1 MENSIR
7 DKKLEA
13 ALLTPWAKDVNPNRP
28 LPEYPRPQ
36 MVRKDWINL
45 NGLWDYAVLERDKQK
60 PDGFEGKIL
69 VPFPIESVLSGVR
82 RVLQPHQYLWYRRSF
97 HTPDLSEGRRL
108 LLHFGAVDWEATVF
122 VNGKEVGTHRGGY
135 DSFVFDITELVRP
148 DGENELMVRVWD
160 PTEDGP
166 QARGKQLRSAF
177 EEPKGIYYTPCSGIW
192 QTVWL
197 ETVPSTYIKGLRIV
211 PDIDHG
217 MVKVTA
223 LVEGGTEGIEVK
235 VSASDGEKV
244 VAAGRGRPND
254 EIPIII
260 DHPKLWWP
268 DNPFLY
274 GLRVELVSGG
284 RDIDGVDSYFGM
296 RKVSIGKDKKG
307 ITRILLNDDFVFQ
320 IGPLDQGYWPDGIYT
335 APTDEALRF
344 DVEMMKAFGFNMVR
358 KHVKREPDRWYC
370 WCDRLGILV
379 WQDMP
384 SGAVGREASGDR
396 EGFPI
401 SAEAARQFE
410 GELKAMVE
418 QLFNHPSII
427 MWIAF
432 NEGWGQYDT
441 ARIVRYVKELD
452 PTRLVSGSSGW
463 FDRKVGDLIDIHSYP
478 EPSSPKPE
486 DERAAVLG
494 EFGGLGLVIDG
505 HTWTGKGWGYRSFPD
520 KESLTNA
527 YLKLW
532 ERAWELKDSHG
543 LSGAVYTQLT
553 DVETE
558 CNGLLTYDRK
568 VVKLSIEEVAAAIQK
583 LRRERNPNPD
593 SR

>member
-1 MENSIR
+1 
-7 DKKLEA
+7 
-13 ALLTPWAKDVNPNRP
+13 
-28 LPEYPRPQ
+28 
-36 MVRKDWINL
+36 
-45 NGLWDYAVLERDKQK
+45 
-60 PDGFEGKIL
+60 
-69 VPFPIESVLSGVR
+69 
-82 RVLQPHQYLWYRRSF
+82 
-97 HTPDLSEGRRL
+97 
-108 LLHFGAVDWEATVF
+108 
-122 VNGKEVGTHRGGY
+122 
-135 DSFVFDITELVRP
+135 
-148 DGENELMVRVWD
+148 
-160 PTEDGP
+160 
-166 QARGKQLRSAF
+166 
-177 EEPKGIYYTPCSGIW
+177 
-192 QTVWL
+192 
-197 ETVPSTYIKGLRIV
+197 
-211 PDIDHG
+211 
-217 MVKVTA
+217 
-223 LVEGGTEGIEVK
+223 
-235 VSASDGEKV
+235 
-244 VAAGRGRPND
+244 
-254 EIPIII
+254 
-260 DHPKLWWP
+260 
-268 DNPFLY
+268 
-274 GLRVELVSGG
+274 
-284 RDIDGVDSYFGM
+284 
-296 RKVSIGKDKKG
+296 
-307 ITRILLNDDFVFQ
+307 LNDDFVFQ

-583 LRRERNPNPD
+583 LSRERNPNPD